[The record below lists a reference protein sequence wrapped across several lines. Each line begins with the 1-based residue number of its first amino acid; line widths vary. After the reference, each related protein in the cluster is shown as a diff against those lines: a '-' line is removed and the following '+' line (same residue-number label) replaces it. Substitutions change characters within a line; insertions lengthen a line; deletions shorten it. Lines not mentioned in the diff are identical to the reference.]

1 MDIEA
6 IVNKH
11 ARLAEGMRYW
21 DAELLLRS
29 ALTELSMSVVSK
41 EDFDSALA
49 YIEFVVEQRKKLRS
63 DLAEAAAT
71 HASELRDY
79 EATVQNL
86 EERIRQLES
95 ERVPEAAIK
104 LLDDVIFA
112 MTEGFVRCDNCGE
125 QQDTKDLDFMS
136 ELTEL
141 RAMLASAP
149 QQKKEGE

>member
-6 IVNKH
+6 IVKKH
-11 ARLAEGMRYW
+11 AGEWGEYTQLAVESSIR
-21 DAELLLRS
+21 A
-29 ALTELSMSVVSK
+29 ALTELAAGYEKERKNTAHQIDACMRDNVS
-41 EDFDSALA
+41 
-49 YIEFVVEQRKKLRS
+49 LR
-63 DLAEAAAT
+63 
-71 HASELRDY
+71 
-79 EATVQNL
+79 Q
-86 EERIRQLES
+86 RIRQIEA

-141 RAMLASAP
+141 RAMLAASPA
-149 QQKKEGE
+149 QKKKEPRHG